1 MRVLPDWQALPL
13 PGDFFAPIF
22 LSLIEGSSMSQ
33 LRLARLCLMLAA
45 VGLNAA
51 PVLMTGAH
59 AQPAPAAVAAKP
71 DTVRPELFKLLDP
84 AQIKPLMDAK
94 NYTEVQNRL
103 TQADAIAD
111 KTPYEIFVVNR
122 MKLSLGSS
130 TGNDA
135 MAMAA
140 LEAVIG
146 SGRLQPEEQSNFVL
160 AMANYHYNGKNYP
173 KAVEWFKRYQKESKT
188 PEKATAA
195 LIRSYY
201 LGGDYAAA
209 KAELAPQIA
218 ATEKAGKTPT
228 EEDLRLLG
236 SSALKVKDDA
246 TYLSTIEKMAMHYP
260 TDDLWSDMIN
270 RGVISK
276 PGFDAQNNQI
286 EVFRLE
292 FATMKT
298 MSPNEYTSLAEL
310 AQTAGFP
317 SEAKKVLD
325 AGFASGTLGT
335 GGNAA
340 KHRQLRDKA
349 TKGAADD
356 AKSIA
361 SGEASAA
368 KSKNGAGLVNLG
380 WAYVNMDQFDK
391 GINLIQQGIAK
402 GGMKRPDEAKLR
414 LGMAYAK
421 AGRKAEAIQAFETV
435 KAGGGLSDLAR
446 YWILAM
452 KRPADSAA
460 AAPVAAAK

>member
-13 PGDFFAPIF
+13 SGDFFAPIF

-59 AQPAPAAVAAKP
+59 AQQAPAAVAAKP

-84 AQIKPLMDAK
+84 AQIKPLMDTK

-103 TQADAIAD
+103 TQADALAGL
-111 KTPYEIFVVNR
+111 TPYEAFVINR
-122 MKLSLGSS
+122 TKVALGSS
-130 TGNDA
+130 SGNNA
-135 MAMAA
+135 MANTA
-140 LEAVIG
+140 LEAVIA
-146 SGRLQPEEQSNFVL
+146 SGRLQPEEQGNFIL
-160 AMANYHYNGKNYP
+160 ALANSHYMAKDYP
-173 KAVEWFKRYQKESKT
+173 KAIEQLKRYQKESKT
-188 PEKATAA
+188 PEKATDS

-201 LGGDYAAA
+201 LSGDYASA
-209 KAELAPQIA
+209 KTTLVPLVAEI
-218 ATEKAGKTPT
+218 EKAGKVPT
-228 EEDLRLLG
+228 QEDLRLLG

-246 TYLSTIEKMAMHYP
+246 TYLSTIEKLATYYP
-260 TDDLWSDMIN
+260 NDDLWAELIN
-270 RGVISK
+270 RGVASK
-276 PGFDAQNNQI
+276 PGFDAQNNNI
-286 EVFRLE
+286 EVYRLE

-298 MSPNEYTSLAEL
+298 LSPNEYTALAEL

-317 SEAKKVLD
+317 GEAKKVLD
-325 AGFASGTLGT
+325 AGFASGTLNT
-335 GGNAA
+335 A

-356 AKSIA
+356 AKTIA

-421 AGRKAEAIQAFETV
+421 AGRKADAIQAFETV

-460 AAPVAAAK
+460 AAAAPVAAAK